1 MPSRAA
7 SLFISTAIENSI
19 PDAPTPFVLT
29 YSNGY
34 LKNGNAKRP
43 VNLSFYFFFLPFE
56 LGCSL
61 PRRLALLRRVRVC
74 YLINIGPR

>member
-1 MPSRAA
+1 MPYRAA

-43 VNLSFYFFFLPFE
+43 MNLSFYFLFFLPFE
-56 LGCSL
+56 PGCS
-61 PRRLALLRRVRVC
+61 RLALLRRVRVC

>member
-43 VNLSFYFFFLPFE
+43 MNLSFYFFYFFFVYHS
-56 LGCSL
+56 SL
-61 PRRLALLRRVRVC
+61 VAAASPCCVESESV
-74 YLINIGPR
+74 I